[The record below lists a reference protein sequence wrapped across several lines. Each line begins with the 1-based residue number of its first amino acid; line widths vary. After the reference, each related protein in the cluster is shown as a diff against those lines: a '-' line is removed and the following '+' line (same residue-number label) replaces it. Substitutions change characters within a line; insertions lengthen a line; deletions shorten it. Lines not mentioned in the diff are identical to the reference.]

1 MTDQS
6 WPAILARLFAGDSI
20 SSGEASWAMQRI
32 MEGEA
37 TPAQFGAFVAALR
50 AKGETVDEIVGLV
63 ETMRSMSLK
72 VEAGL
77 GLVDTCGTGGDRA
90 GTINVS
96 TIAALVVAG
105 AGGRVAKHGNRSA
118 SSICGSA
125 DVLEELGVKIELGP
139 AGVKACI
146 EEAGIGFCFAPVFH
160 PAMRHAGQPRREIGV
175 PTIFNFLGPLTNP
188 AEAKHQAI
196 GVSDPAMALKMAEVL
211 RRLGSTRVLVF
222 HGSDGLDEISTTGP
236 STIWDLK
243 EGSVTEA
250 QIDPTDFGIPAAE
263 AEDLKGGSSPE
274 NAKIVLQVLDRAA
287 GPARDVVVINAAA
300 AIIAAG
306 LAEEFP
312 AAIEMAAES
321 IDSGKARRALDDLI
335 EVSNRPLD

>member
-1 MTDQS
+1 
-6 WPAILARLFAGDSI
+6 
-20 SSGEASWAMQRI
+20 MQCI

-37 TPAQFGAFVAALR
+37 TSAQFGAFVAALR
-50 AKGETVDEIVGLV
+50 AKGETVEEILGLV

-72 VEAGL
+72 VDAGR

-96 TIAALVVAG
+96 TIAAFVVAG

-125 DVLEELGVKIELGP
+125 DVLEELGVKIDLGP
-139 AGVKACI
+139 VGVKACI

-160 PAMRHAGQPRREIGV
+160 PAMRHAGPPRREMGV

-188 AEAKHQAI
+188 ADAKHQAI
-196 GVSDPAMALKMAEVL
+196 GVSDPKMAPKMAQVL
-211 RRLGSTRVLVF
+211 GRLGSARVLVF
-222 HGSDGLDEISTTGP
+222 HGSDGLDEISTCAP

-243 EGSVTEA
+243 DGSISES
-250 QIDPTDFGIPAAE
+250 QIDPAEYGIATAE
-263 AEDLKGGSSPE
+263 PGDLKGGSPPE
-274 NAKIVLQVLDRAA
+274 NAKVVLEVLDRAA

-306 LAEEFP
+306 LAGDFP
-312 AAIEMAAES
+312 AAIEIAAES

-335 EVSNRPLD
+335 EVSNRSFD

>member
-1 MTDQS
+1 MTEHS
-6 WPAILARLFAGDSI
+6 WPSILGRLIAGDSI
-20 SSGEASWAMQRI
+20 SRDEASWGMQRI

-50 AKGETVDEIVGLV
+50 TKGETVEEILGLV

-72 VEAGL
+72 VEAGP
-77 GLVDTCGTGGDRA
+77 GLIDTCGTGGDRA

-96 TIAALVVAG
+96 TIAAFVVAG

-125 DVLEELGVKIELGP
+125 DVLEELGVKIDLGP

-160 PAMRHAGQPRREIGV
+160 PAMRHAGPPRREIGV

-188 AEAKHQAI
+188 ADAKHQAI
-196 GVSDPAMALKMAEVL
+196 GVSDPKMAPKMAEVL
-211 RRLGSTRVLVF
+211 ERLGSARVLIF
-222 HGSDGLDEISTTGP
+222 HGSDGLDEISTCAP

-243 EGSVTEA
+243 EGLIGES
-250 QIDPTDFGIPAAE
+250 QINPVEYGIATAE
-263 AEDLKGGSSPE
+263 PGDLRGGSPLE
-274 NAKIVLQVLDRAA
+274 NAKVVMEVLDGAT

-306 LAEEFP
+306 LAGEFP
-312 AAIEMAAES
+312 TAIDSAAIS

-335 EVSNRPLD
+335 DVSNRSFG